1 METEQSREQDKELKK
16 QIIEYEDLYKE
27 LNIKLH
33 KSQQQV
39 IENERDLLACLQKLM
54 PLQNIYLKNIIA
66 YLQDQIKQNKPSDA
80 SDKNMLE
87 QLDTM
92 MRYTPSNKQPV

>member
-16 QIIEYEDLYKE
+16 QLIEYEDLYKE
-27 LNIKLH
+27 LTIKLH
-33 KSQQQV
+33 KSQSQV

-66 YLQDQIKQNKPSDA
+66 DLQDQIKQNKPSDA

>member
-1 METEQSREQDKELKK
+1 
-16 QIIEYEDLYKE
+16 
-27 LNIKLH
+27 
-33 KSQQQV
+33 V

>member
-1 METEQSREQDKELKK
+1 METVQSREQDKELKK
-16 QIIEYEDLYKE
+16 QLIEYEDLYKE

-33 KSQQQV
+33 KSQSQV

-66 YLQDQIKQNKPSDA
+66 DLQDQIKQNKPSDA